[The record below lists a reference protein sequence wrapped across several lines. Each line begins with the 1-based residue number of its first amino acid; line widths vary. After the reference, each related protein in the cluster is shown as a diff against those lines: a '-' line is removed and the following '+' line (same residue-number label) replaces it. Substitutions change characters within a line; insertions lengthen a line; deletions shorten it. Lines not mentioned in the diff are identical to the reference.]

1 MNGTN
6 EIRVYAPGLQVDSF
20 SGTYDGVPDS
30 NRPEEFDDIVKWVTL
45 DELRAKMGCSI
56 QIRIINN
63 ELPYGFENNT
73 YRATVF
79 AEGGVPFPSSGKYR
93 WCRQGNLPSG
103 LSANPSTSATDC
115 LSLSE
120 TSWGQADNVTI
131 SGTPAIGTS
140 GSYSLTFFV
149 RDNNDPSGSN
159 DNIAQKTLVLTI
171 NPSPISTITTTT
183 TTSTTTTTTTTTT
196 LTPCSSC
203 GYVDRTWC
211 EMNCDV
217 CLPRTCGNNNNCAIC
232 RILPRP

>member
-1 MNGTN
+1 
-6 EIRVYAPGLQVDSF
+6 
-20 SGTYDGVPDS
+20 
-30 NRPEEFDDIVKWVTL
+30 
-45 DELRAKMGCSI
+45 MGCPM

-63 ELPYGFENNT
+63 ELPYGFENSN
-73 YRATVF
+73 YRAAVF
-79 AEGGVPFPSSGKYR
+79 AEGGVPFPSSGKYK

-171 NPSPISTITTTT
+171 NPSPIST
-183 TTSTTTTTTTTTT
+183 TTSTTSTTS
-196 LTPCSSC
+196 TP
-203 GYVDRTWC
+203 
-211 EMNCDV
+211 
-217 CLPRTCGNNNNCAIC
+217 LPL
-232 RILPRP
+232 LPLLPLPPLLPLLPLPPLPPQQQLLQQQPLLP